1 MGKETLMLQFQ
12 TPQDLTGFRKA
23 ASESI
28 LKTDIKNLIVVCNC
42 SDKNVALAMN
52 NFGAMV
58 VQEKEG

>member
-1 MGKETLMLQFQ
+1 MNRETLKLQFQ

-23 ASESI
+23 ASDSI
-28 LKTDIKNLIVVCNC
+28 LQTDIKNLIVVCHC

-58 VQEKEG
+58 VEEKN